1 MNYFLFCL
9 SNYPFYYQECS
20 YIDEKTHSYTQLF
33 EKKKNFKPHMYYCK
47 PMKNDTNSRKANGNL
62 GLLLTE
68 KADDIL
74 SSFEK
79 DIYNSQLKYRMIFVY
94 KLFDLIFHLQIT
106 TLLLPNFRN
115 VLQMCILQ

>member
-1 MNYFLFCL
+1 
-9 SNYPFYYQECS
+9 
-20 YIDEKTHSYTQLF
+20 
-33 EKKKNFKPHMYYCK
+33 
-47 PMKNDTNSRKANGNL
+47 MKNDTNSRKANGNL

-106 TLLLPNFRN
+106 KLLLPNFRN

>member
-1 MNYFLFCL
+1 
-9 SNYPFYYQECS
+9 
-20 YIDEKTHSYTQLF
+20 
-33 EKKKNFKPHMYYCK
+33 
-47 PMKNDTNSRKANGNL
+47 MKNDTNSRKANGNL